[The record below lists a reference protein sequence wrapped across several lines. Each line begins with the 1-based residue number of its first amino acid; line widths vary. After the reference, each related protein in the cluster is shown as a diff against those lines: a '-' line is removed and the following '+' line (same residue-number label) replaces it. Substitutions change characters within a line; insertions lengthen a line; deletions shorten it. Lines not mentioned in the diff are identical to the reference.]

1 MVKKEKMEKYT
12 ENRAVMQNKDTL
24 PGNSNS

>member
-1 MVKKEKMEKYT
+1 MIKKYKMEKYI

-24 PGNSNS
+24 PGNNNS

>member
-1 MVKKEKMEKYT
+1 MVKEDKIVKYI

-24 PGNSNS
+24 PGNNNS

>member
-1 MVKKEKMEKYT
+1 MVKKDKMEKYI

-24 PGNSNS
+24 PGNNNS